1 MFWLYAFW
9 LLLFVITIVIML
21 TPARILGFF
30 MMGIIA
36 LVFWEI
42 TIQVAF
48 WAFLAVV
55 GCIVYT
61 MLDEHLENKIKD
73 QYK

>member
-1 MFWLYAFW
+1 MFWLYTFW
-9 LLLFVITIVIML
+9 LLLFVITIAIML

-30 MMGIIA
+30 VMAILA

-55 GCIVYT
+55 GCIVYAT
-61 MLDEHLENKIKD
+61 IDEHLEDKIKEH
-73 QYK
+73 YK